1 MVVYVVHTRRE
12 RRGGLRAGEGSL
24 AMTSRNLVR
33 LSNRAVAPAIPTSGA
48 GVGAGAGA
56 GRSLSRTGG
65 RTLRATS
72 PPPPSSIRGSTASW
86 ESRSLRRDGEED
98 WVEVFAGEASPAVP
112 GSPGEAMEEQGVLFG
127 SPPTDDEVRAAV
139 ASIKEVFENPDVDDS
154 DAPELA
160 LALPMSGHLSSG
172 ININHFA
179 LDSCASEVGSDD
191 WTEPAMLVLN
201 SSALLAKEHRS
212 VVDALRLLHEDP
224 SVQKMVMSL
233 SKDKAVWHAVMENE
247 VVQEFKRSFQD
258 AKETDVKGQSTAPPG
273 FVAWVMEN
281 TQAKIKEFLEK
292 ILGLVNI
299 IFQAGDKDYDFSDD
313 IVRMSFMLT
322 VFVFIVVTIA
332 RIH

>member
-12 RRGGLRAGEGSL
+12 RRGLRAGDGSSG
-24 AMTSRNLVR
+24 MTSRNLVH
-33 LSNRAVAPAIPTSGA
+33 LANRAVTPAFPSS
-48 GVGAGAGA
+48 GA
-56 GRSLSRTGG
+56 GRSLSRAGG

-86 ESRSLRRDGEED
+86 GSRSLRRDGEED
-98 WVEVFAGEASPAVP
+98 WVEVVAAEARSAAVP
-112 GSPGEAMEEQGVLFG
+112 GSPGEATEEQGVVFG

-139 ASIKEVFENPDVDDS
+139 ASIKEVFEKPAVDDS

-160 LALPMSGHLSSG
+160 LALPMSGHPSSG
-172 ININHFA
+172 IFVNHFA
-179 LDSCASEVGSDD
+179 LDSGASEVGSDE

-201 SSALLAKEHRS
+201 SSALLTKEHRN

-258 AKETDVKGQSTAPPG
+258 AKEIDLKEQSTAPPG
-273 FVAWVMEN
+273 FMMWVEN

-292 ILGLVNI
+292 ILGVVNML
-299 IFQAGDKDYDFSDD
+299 FQAGDKDYDFSDD
-313 IVRMSFMLT
+313 IVKMSFMLS
-322 VFVFIVVTIA
+322 VLVFIVVTIA
-332 RIH
+332 RMH